1 MNFMNNFVTADT
13 PRAFSVDVL
22 SQNSWAMNHYT
33 EEPARLWDKF
43 GGIGYQKSG
52 CVLRMFQQTL
62 TPETFAKGLKY
73 YQTTMYMKAAI
84 PDDLHAG
91 LQQAYDED
99 YPGNGLNINELM
111 HSWEDRPGYPMIS
124 VRLLN
129 NDLVF
134 RQRRY
139 PGSAGEIYSVPITV
153 ATKSDASFNR
163 KTPSVWL
170 HDEVD
175 FVAQSRLNFRA
186 GDWIVLNMQQIGYY
200 RVDYDTGLWR
210 AIINQLKEN
219 HSLIHP
225 INRAVLQDEIY
236 LSLTDSSLNRVT
248 VADAM
253 DILSY
258 FGGED
263 EPIAWTKSN
272 ALITL
277 LNRRLFGT
285 ARYGDFLQF
294 LRGITT
300 PHLTV
305 VGYEYVNF
313 ESSVTTSLRSSTK
326 SWNCLALN
334 EACLT
339 NEYEKFLQFYNTG
352 SSASFDYCHA
362 LRNLNSVTYQSI
374 VDGVARDANYPSR
387 TNYLNNLGCSLDK
400 ENLRKFLESAL
411 DSSNT
416 LTATQR
422 QSIFTN
428 TAGRS
433 SVALETTIE
442 FIDGNYAAINTR

>member
-1 MNFMNNFVTADT
+1 M

-62 TPETFAKGLKY
+62 TEQTFAKGLKY
-73 YQTTMYMKAAI
+73 YQTAMHMKAAI

-99 YPGNGLNINELM
+99 YPGNGLNINALM

-129 NDLVF
+129 NNLVF

-153 ATKSDASFNR
+153 ATRSNANFDR
-163 KTPSVWL
+163 KTPSIWL

-175 FVAQSRLNFRA
+175 IVTQSQLNFRS
-186 GDWIVLNMQQIGYY
+186 GDWIILNMQQVGYY
-200 RVDYDTGLWR
+200 RVDYDTTIWR
-210 AIINQLKEN
+210 AIIQQLTEN
-219 HSLIHP
+219 HNAIHP

-236 LSLTDSSLNRVT
+236 LSLTDSSLHRVN
-248 VADAM
+248 VSDCM

-258 FGGED
+258 FDGET
-263 EPIAWTKSN
+263 EPIAWTKAN

-277 LNRRLFGT
+277 LNSRLFGT
-285 ARYGDFLQF
+285 TRYIDFLAF
-294 LRGITT
+294 LRDITT
-300 PHLTV
+300 PHLSAI
-305 VGYEYVNF
+305 GFEAIDYEP
-313 ESSVTTSLRSSTK
+313 SVTTSLRSSTK

-334 EACLT
+334 EACLQ
-339 NEYEKFLQFYNTG
+339 NEHAKFLQFYNTG

-362 LRNLNSVTYQSI
+362 LKVLYGETYQTI
-374 VDGVARDANYPSR
+374 VNGVATNASYPSR
-387 TNYLNNLGCSLDK
+387 TNYLTYLGCSLVQ
-400 ENLRKFLESAL
+400 ENLVRFLQIAI
-411 DSSNT
+411 DSSNI
-416 LTATQR
+416 LTATER
-422 QSIFTN
+422 QNIFVN
-428 TAGRS
+428 TMGRS
-433 SVALETTIE
+433 PWALETTIE
-442 FIDGNYAAINTR
+442 FIDQNYVAINTL